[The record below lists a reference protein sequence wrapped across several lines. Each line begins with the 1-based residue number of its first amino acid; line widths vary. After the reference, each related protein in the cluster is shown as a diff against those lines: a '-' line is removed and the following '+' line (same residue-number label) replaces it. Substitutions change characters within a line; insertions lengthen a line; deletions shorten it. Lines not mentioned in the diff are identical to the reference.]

1 MFYDSGRNSGRQP
14 SFFKNIWLALYFIN
28 LQFITM
34 LEKLFGFNPK
44 KSTVRTEIMA
54 GITTFLT
61 MAYILA
67 VNPNILGETGMDKG
81 ALFTTTVLMSAL
93 PTIFMALYAKLPLAL
108 APGMGLNAFFAYT
121 VCLIMGYSWQFAL
134 TAVFLEGLVFLLL
147 TVTNLREKIVDV
159 IPPALKTAISAG
171 IGLYIA
177 FIGLKNAEVIVDN
190 PATLVSLGKLTSG
203 SGLLGVIGIAITSIL
218 LVRNVKGAL
227 LIGILATTLIGIPM
241 GITQLDGFFSTPPTI
256 EPIFLKFEWSQVCT
270 AEMATIVFTLLFVDL
285 FDCIGT
291 VIGVTTRA
299 NMIDADGKIPGLK
312 KVFMVDSVSTA
323 AGAMMGTSTVAVYVE
338 SAAGVNEGGRT
349 GLTSFTTGCCF
360 LLALFFAPFFLA
372 IPAAA
377 TAPVLVLVGL
387 MMMSNI
393 WKVDFF
399 DYKESIPAFICMI
412 FMPLAYSISD
422 GILLGHL
429 AYVIINFFSGNRKS
443 LTPGMYVLAVIF
455 VLKFILH

>member
-1 MFYDSGRNSGRQP
+1 
-14 SFFKNIWLALYFIN
+14 
-28 LQFITM
+28 M

-44 KSTVRTEIMA
+44 ETTVRTEIMA

-134 TAVFLEGLVFLLL
+134 TAVFLEGLAFILL
-147 TVTNLREKIVDV
+147 TVTNLREKIVEV
-159 IPPALKTAISAG
+159 IPPALKVAISAG

-177 FIGLKNAEVIVDN
+177 FIGLTNAEIIVDN
-190 PATLVSLGKLTSG
+190 PATLVSLGTLTSG
-203 SGLLGVIGIAITSIL
+203 SGLLGVIGIGLTSVL

-241 GITQLDGFFSTPPTI
+241 GITNLDSVFSTPPSI
-256 EPIFLKFEWSQVCT
+256 EPIFMKFEWSHVFT

-299 NMIDADGKIPGLK
+299 NMIGDDGKIPNLK
-312 KVFMVDSVSTA
+312 KVFMVDSLSTA
-323 AGAMMGTSTVAVYVE
+323 AGAAMGTSTVAVYVE
-338 SAAGVNEGGRT
+338 SAAGVNEGGRS
-349 GLTSFTTGCCF
+349 GLTAFTTGVCF
-360 LLALFFAPFFLA
+360 LLALFLAPFFLA

-387 MMMSNI
+387 MMTSNI
-393 WKVDFF
+393 WKIDFF
-399 DYKESIPAFICMI
+399 DYKESIPAFICLI

-429 AYVIINFFSGNRKS
+429 TYVIINLFSGNRKQ
-443 LTPGMYVLAVIF
+443 LTTGMYILAVIF
-455 VLKFILH
+455 LIKFLI

>member
-1 MFYDSGRNSGRQP
+1 
-14 SFFKNIWLALYFIN
+14 
-28 LQFITM
+28 M

-44 KSTVRTEIMA
+44 ETTVRTEIMA

-134 TAVFLEGLVFLLL
+134 TAVFLEGLAFILL
-147 TVTNLREKIVDV
+147 TITNLREKIVEV

-203 SGLLGVIGIAITSIL
+203 SGLLGVIGIGLTSIL

-241 GITQLDGFFSTPPTI
+241 GITNLEGIFSIPPSI
-256 EPIFLKFEWSQVCT
+256 EPIFMKFEWSNIFT
-270 AEMATIVFTLLFVDL
+270 TEMATIVFTLLFVDL

-299 NMIDADGKIPGLK
+299 NMIDDDGKIPNLK
-312 KVFMVDSVSTA
+312 KVFMVDSLSTA
-323 AGAMMGTSTVAVYVE
+323 AGAAMGTSTVAVYVE
-338 SAAGVNEGGRT
+338 SAAGVNEGGRS
-349 GLTSFTTGCCF
+349 GLTAFTTGICF

-393 WKVDFF
+393 WKIDFF
-399 DYKESIPAFICMI
+399 DYKESIPAFICMV

-429 AYVIINFFSGNRKS
+429 CYVIVNLLSGNRKN
-443 LTPGMYVLAVIF
+443 LTTGMYVLAAIF
-455 VLKFILH
+455 LLKFILQ

>member
-1 MFYDSGRNSGRQP
+1 
-14 SFFKNIWLALYFIN
+14 
-28 LQFITM
+28 M

-44 KSTVRTEIMA
+44 ETSVRTEIMA

-67 VNPNILGETGMDKG
+67 VNPSILGETGMDKG
-81 ALFTTTVLMSAL
+81 ALFTTTVIMSAI
-93 PTIFMALYAKLPLAL
+93 PSIFMGLYAKLPLAL

-134 TAVFLEGLVFLLL
+134 TAVFLEGLAFILL
-147 TVTNLREKIVDV
+147 TVTNLREKIVEV
-159 IPPALKTAISAG
+159 IPPALKVAISAG

-190 PATLVSLGKLTSG
+190 PATLVSLGELTSG
-203 SGLLGVIGIAITSIL
+203 SGLLGVIGIGLTSVL

-241 GITQLDGFFSTPPTI
+241 GITNLDGVFSIPPSI
-256 EPIFLKFEWSQVCT
+256 EPIFMKFEWSHVFT

-285 FDCIGT
+285 FDFIGT

-299 NMIDADGKIPGLK
+299 NMVGEDGKIPNLK
-312 KVFMVDSVSTA
+312 KVFMVDSLSTTVGA
-323 AGAMMGTSTVAVYVE
+323 AMGTSTVAVYVE
-338 SAAGVNEGGRT
+338 SAAGVNEGGRS
-349 GLTSFTTGCCF
+349 GLTAFTTGVCF

-393 WKVDFF
+393 WKIDFF

-412 FMPLAYSISD
+412 FMPLAYSIPD

-429 AYVIINFFSGNRKS
+429 TYVIVNLLSGNRKN
-443 LTPGMYVLAVIF
+443 LTTGMYILAIIF
-455 VLKFILH
+455 LIKFLI

>member
-1 MFYDSGRNSGRQP
+1 
-14 SFFKNIWLALYFIN
+14 
-28 LQFITM
+28 M

-44 KSTVRTEIMA
+44 ETTIRTEIMA

-81 ALFTTTVLMSAL
+81 ALFTTTVIMSAI
-93 PTIFMALYAKLPLAL
+93 PTIFMGLYAKLPLAI

-134 TAVFLEGLVFLLL
+134 TAVFLEGLAFILL
-147 TVTNLREKIVDV
+147 TVTNLREKIVAV
-159 IPPALKTAISAG
+159 IPEALKVAISAG

-177 FIGLKNAEVIVDN
+177 FIGLKNSEVIVDN
-190 PATLVSLGKLTSG
+190 SATLVSLGRLTSG
-203 SGLLGVIGIAITSIL
+203 SGLLAIIGIILTSVL

-241 GITQLDGFFSTPPTI
+241 GITNLNGVFSIPPSI
-256 EPIFLKFEWSQVCT
+256 DPIFMKFEWNNIFT
-270 AEMATIVFTLLFVDL
+270 TEMATIVFTLLFVDL

-299 NMIDADGKIPGLK
+299 GMVKEDGTIPNLK
-312 KVFMVDSVSTA
+312 KVFMVDSIATT
-323 AGAMMGTSTVAVYVE
+323 AGAAMGTSTVAVYVE
-338 SAAGVNEGGRT
+338 SAAGVNEGGRS
-349 GLTSFTTGCCF
+349 GLTAFTTGVCF
-360 LLALFFAPFFLA
+360 LIALFFAPFFLA

-393 WKVDFF
+393 WKIDFF
-399 DYKESIPAFICMI
+399 DYKESIPAFVCII

-429 AYVIINFFSGNRKS
+429 TYVIVNLLSGNHKNM
-443 LTPGMYVLAVIF
+443 TTGMYVLALIF
-455 VLKFILH
+455 LLKFILQ

>member
-1 MFYDSGRNSGRQP
+1 
-14 SFFKNIWLALYFIN
+14 
-28 LQFITM
+28 M

-44 KSTVRTEIMA
+44 ETTVRTEIMA

-134 TAVFLEGLVFLLL
+134 TAVFLEGLAFILL
-147 TVTNLREKIVDV
+147 TITNLREKIVEV

-203 SGLLGVIGIAITSIL
+203 SGLLGVIGIGLTSIL

-241 GITQLDGFFSTPPTI
+241 GITNIDGIFSIPPSI
-256 EPIFLKFEWSQVCT
+256 EPIFMKFEWSNIFT

-299 NMIDADGKIPGLK
+299 NMIGDDGKIPNLK
-312 KVFMVDSVSTA
+312 KVFMVDSLSTA
-323 AGAMMGTSTVAVYVE
+323 AGAAMGTSTVAVYVE
-338 SAAGVNEGGRT
+338 SAAGVNEGGRS
-349 GLTSFTTGCCF
+349 GLTAFTTGICF

-393 WKVDFF
+393 WKIDFF

-429 AYVIINFFSGNRKS
+429 SYVIVNLLSGNRKN
-443 LTPGMYVLAVIF
+443 LTTGMYVLAAIF
-455 VLKFILH
+455 LLTFILQ

>member
-1 MFYDSGRNSGRQP
+1 MF
-14 SFFKNIWLALYFIN
+14 
-28 LQFITM
+28 
-34 LEKLFGFNPK
+34 EKLFGFNPK
-44 KSTVRTEIMA
+44 ETTVRTEIMA

-81 ALFTTTVLMSAL
+81 ALFTTTVIMSAI
-93 PTIFMALYAKLPLAL
+93 PTIFMGLYAKLPLAL

-134 TAVFLEGLVFLLL
+134 TAVFLEGLAFILL

-159 IPPALKTAISAG
+159 IPDALKTAISAG

-190 PATLVSLGKLTSG
+190 PATLVSLGHLTSG
-203 SGLLGVIGIAITSIL
+203 SGLLAIIGIVLTSVL
-218 LVRNVKGAL
+218 LVKNVKGAL

-241 GITQLDGFFSTPPTI
+241 GITNLNGFFSIPPSI
-256 EPIFLKFEWSQVCT
+256 EPIFMKFEWSNIFT

-299 NMIDADGKIPGLK
+299 GMVGEDGKIPHLK
-312 KVFMVDSVSTA
+312 KVFMVDSLSTA
-323 AGAMMGTSTVAVYVE
+323 AGAAMGTSTVAVYVE
-338 SAAGVNEGGRT
+338 SAAGVNEGGRS
-349 GLTSFTTGCCF
+349 GLTAFTTGICF
-360 LLALFFAPFFLA
+360 LIALFFAPFFLA

-387 MMMSNI
+387 MMLSNI
-393 WKVDFF
+393 WKIDFM
-399 DYKESIPAFICMI
+399 DYQESIPAFICML

-429 AYVIINFFSGNRKS
+429 TYVIVNLLSGNRKN
-443 LTPGMYVLAVIF
+443 LTTGMYVLAVIF
-455 VLKFILH
+455 LLKFILQ

>member
-1 MFYDSGRNSGRQP
+1 MF
-14 SFFKNIWLALYFIN
+14 
-28 LQFITM
+28 
-34 LEKLFGFNPK
+34 EKLFGFNPK
-44 KSTVRTEIMA
+44 ETTVRTEIMA
-54 GITTFLT
+54 GITTFIT

-81 ALFTTTVLMSAL
+81 ALFTTTVIMSAI
-93 PTIFMALYAKLPLAL
+93 PTIFMGLYAKLPLAL

-134 TAVFLEGLVFLLL
+134 TAVFLEGLAFILL

-159 IPPALKTAISAG
+159 IPDALKTAISAG

-190 PATLVSLGKLTSG
+190 PATLVSLGHLTSG
-203 SGLLGVIGIAITSIL
+203 SGLLAIIGIVLTSVL
-218 LVRNVKGAL
+218 LVKNVKGAL

-241 GITQLDGFFSTPPTI
+241 GITNLDGFFSIPPSI
-256 EPIFLKFEWSQVCT
+256 EPIFMKFEWSNIFT

-299 NMIDADGKIPGLK
+299 GMVGEDGKIPHLK
-312 KVFMVDSVSTA
+312 KVFMVDSLSTA
-323 AGAMMGTSTVAVYVE
+323 AGAAMGTSTVAVYVE
-338 SAAGVNEGGRT
+338 SAAGVNEGGRS
-349 GLTSFTTGCCF
+349 GLTAFTTGICF
-360 LLALFFAPFFLA
+360 LIALFFAPFFLA

-393 WKVDFF
+393 WKIDFF
-399 DYKESIPAFICMI
+399 DYKESIPAFICML

-429 AYVIINFFSGNRKS
+429 TYVIVNLLSGNRKN
-443 LTPGMYVLAVIF
+443 LTTGMYILAAIF
-455 VLKFILH
+455 LLKFILQ